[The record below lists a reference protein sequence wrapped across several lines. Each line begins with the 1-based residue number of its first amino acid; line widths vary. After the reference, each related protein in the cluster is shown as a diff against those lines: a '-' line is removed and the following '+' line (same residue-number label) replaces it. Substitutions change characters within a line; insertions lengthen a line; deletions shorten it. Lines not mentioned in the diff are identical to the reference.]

1 MIKTVD
7 EVASTEDAKNKIII
21 GDSRILMSKIQD
33 ESIDLF
39 LSDMPYGIDYCSN
52 RTNRKEKIVNDGF
65 DDWMKLIGWLLP
77 EVKRVL
83 TPTGVACIFCGGG
96 GKTPVTA
103 IFTLEAIKHMELIQ
117 TVVWRKFNGL
127 GYRYR
132 PAYENIVVLS
142 KSKKNYNFYDTSK
155 KCVNLI
161 EGINQIIPR
170 AGMHPTIKPV
180 ELMEKFI
187 KIHSKEGD
195 VVLDPFCGHGSVAVA
210 CKNLNRNFICC
221 DIVEDYCRVANNRIL

>member
-1 MIKTVD
+1 MLKFSEQTTFVD
-7 EVASTEDAKNKIII
+7 LKNRITH
-21 GDSRILMSKIQD
+21 GDSRSILGVIPD
-33 ESIDLF
+33 GSIDLALF
-39 LSDMPYGIDYCSN
+39 DPPYGIDFCSN
-52 RTNRKEKIVNDGF
+52 RTDRNERIVNDGF
-65 DDWMKLIGWLLP
+65 DDWMVLINWFLP
-77 EVKRVL
+77 EIKRVL

-96 GKTPVTA
+96 GRVPVTA
-103 IFTLEAIKHMELIQ
+103 IFTLEAIKHLELIQ

-132 PAYENIVVLS
+132 PAYENILVLA
-142 KSKKNYNFYDTSK
+142 KDKKKYNFYDTSK

-195 VVLDPFCGHGSVAVA
+195 LVLDPFCGHGSVAVA

-221 DIVEDYCRVANNRIL
+221 DIVEEYCRAANDRIL